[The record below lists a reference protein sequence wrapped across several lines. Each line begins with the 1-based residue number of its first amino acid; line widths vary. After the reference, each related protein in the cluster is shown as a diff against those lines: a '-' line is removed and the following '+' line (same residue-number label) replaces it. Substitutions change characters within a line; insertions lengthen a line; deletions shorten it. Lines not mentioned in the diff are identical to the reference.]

1 VFLRHLRALAAAVL
15 GALAFVGASPVQA
28 QPLRDVLLV
37 TDTRLNRVVALDRFD
52 GSIVNPSFIRGS
64 MGGPFNLLTPRAAI
78 QVGQQIWVSD
88 QSPSTNGI
96 WRFDLAGNF
105 LGLIGGNVP
114 NGGLS
119 NVRGMRVIDGVVHVV
134 NAGTTN
140 GAPGPAIVR
149 LDFAGNVIGSFSTS
163 VNPNVGGS
171 PWDIIRFG
179 DRYLV
184 SDGTSRGLQL
194 FNLDGSYFGALTGAV
209 NSTPQQMALLANG
222 NLLLAAQGSTPTNSF
237 GTYEIAPDGSVVRS
251 WAGTPALG
259 TRGVH
264 QLGNGRFLISEAGGA
279 STTRGLGTIDPNG
292 PAGPQNFQ
300 LIEGLWN
307 GGWIGEAR
315 IAATVVPEPST
326 LALLAS
332 GLAGLALARR
342 RRRG

>member
-1 VFLRHLRALAAAVL
+1 MSFRRHLRALAAAVL
-15 GALAFVGASPVQA
+15 GGLACAPAAQA
-28 QPLRDVLLV
+28 QLQDVLLV
-37 TDTRLNRVVALDRFD
+37 TDTRLNRVVTLNRFD
-52 GSIVNPSFIRGS
+52 GTILNANFIRGS
-64 MGGPFNLLTPRAAI
+64 QGGPFNLLTPRAAI

-96 WRFDLAGNF
+96 WRFDLSGNF
-105 LGLIGGNVP
+105 LGLIGGNVA

-140 GAPGPAIVR
+140 GAPGPAIVK
-149 LDFAGNVIGSFSTS
+149 LDFNGNVIGSFSTS
-163 VNPNVGGS
+163 VNANVGAS

-194 FNLDGSYFGALTGAV
+194 YNLDGSYFGALTGAI
-209 NSTPQQMALLANG
+209 NNTPQQMALLANG
-222 NLLLAAQGSTPTNSF
+222 NLLLAAQGSQPTNSF

-259 TRGVH
+259 TRGVY
-264 QLGNGRFLISEAGGA
+264 QLGNGRYLISEAGGGSA
-279 STTRGLGTIDPNG
+279 TRGLGTIDPNG

-307 GGWIGEAR
+307 GGWISEAQV
-315 IAATVVPEPST
+315 AANVVPEPASVV
-326 LALLAS
+326 LLAS
-332 GLAGLALARR
+332 GLAGLALVRR
-342 RRRG
+342 RRRN